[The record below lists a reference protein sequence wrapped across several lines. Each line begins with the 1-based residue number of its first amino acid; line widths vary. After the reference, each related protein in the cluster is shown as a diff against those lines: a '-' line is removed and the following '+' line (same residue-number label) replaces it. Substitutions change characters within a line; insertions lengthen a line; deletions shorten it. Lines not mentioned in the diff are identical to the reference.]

1 VYSRADLS
9 RTAALVVAPSLTAV
23 STSALA
29 RAFRAD
35 TQSETYPVFHRL
47 RRVDRVIAEPGS
59 GRRKVRGVD
68 SAEPDG
74 FVGPA
79 FYDSDARS
87 IYNSLL
93 AAESIDR
100 IRKVE

>member
-35 TQSETYPVFHRL
+35 AQSETYPVFHRL

-59 GRRKVRGVD
+59 GRHQTRDPGN
-68 SAEPDG
+68 SEPDG